1 MKEPIEDMDD
11 WLSLPDEIIR
21 EFFESVK
28 SKEKYKLYKRR
39 IVPSMYNKALED
51 FMKFGTVTNYPTK
64 YIYKW
69 KEYVL
74 YNIAMLRAFTDI
86 YGHSNNCPY
95 ELFNDVFHYNQETGE
110 TKEVVKDYEEFCN
123 QLWELCSDDD
133 SPQWSNGHWFMS
145 DYGLPILE
153 KLALKL
159 VQTQCATQ
167 ILILINRILDV
178 THPRSDLAELFIVGG
193 SKSLT
198 EISN

>member
-1 MKEPIEDMDD
+1 
-11 WLSLPDEIIR
+11 
-21 EFFESVK
+21 
-28 SKEKYKLYKRR
+28 
-39 IVPSMYNKALED
+39 MYNRALED

-86 YGHSNNCPY
+86 YGHSASCPY
-95 ELFNDVFHYNQETGE
+95 DVFNDVFHYNAETGE
-110 TKEVVKDYEEFCN
+110 TKEVVKDYEEFCT
-123 QLWELCSDDD
+123 QLESMCSDED
-133 SPQWSNGHWFMS
+133 SPQWSNGQWFLS

-153 KLALKL
+153 ELAVELIEA
-159 VQTQCATQ
+159 QCATQ

-193 SKSLT
+193 SSSLT